1 VARQTWHMIDID
13 LGIDCT
19 IRVCNMNTQ
28 YNNNNNNNNNIEKMN
43 NKVKLS
49 R

>member
-1 VARQTWHMIDID
+1 MDDTD

-19 IRVCNMNTQ
+19 IRVCNMNIL
-28 YNNNNNNNNNIEKMN
+28 YNNNNNNNNSNTERMN